1 MGVLELR
8 AQALICARIRNVK
21 VIAVDP
27 NIIPLGSKVWVEGY
41 GHAVAGDTGGAI
53 KGKKIDLHV
62 PSKSEAY
69 KFGKRKVKMKI
80 ID

>member
-1 MGVLELR
+1 M
-8 AQALICARIRNVK
+8 K

-27 NIIPLGSKVWVEGY
+27 SVIPLGSKVWVEGY

-62 PSKSEAY
+62 PTKGDAY
-69 KFGKRKVKMKI
+69 KFGRRQVKIKI

>member
-1 MGVLELR
+1 MGVLALTRTGINLR
-8 AQALICARIRNVK
+8 ANPNVK

-27 NIIPLGSKVWVEGY
+27 KVYSTRLKSVGGRLWY
-41 GHAVAGDTGGAI
+41 AVAGDTGGAI
-53 KGKKIDLHV
+53 KGMKIDLHV